1 MRWCNILLERMK
13 IERTVISKVIHVD
26 YVKMLTHDATSN
38 IIEKHATNSWDFSR
52 FYYNNMRN

>member
-26 YVKMLTHDATSN
+26 YVKNAHTRRHFEHNRKT
-38 IIEKHATNSWDFSR
+38 R
-52 FYYNNMRN
+52 NNQLEFF